1 MRDIITVAKKELRA
15 FFHDKVILMQM
26 IILPFVIVFGY
37 STLMTTMTDGEKD
50 TTPRAEAYSIGAPAE
65 FEDILSELGIK
76 KAEGTDADVLIGK
89 IKSKEADLLV
99 VFPDDFKVAEPGAK
113 DISDVSIYY
122 NSDKDSSMEL
132 FTQLSMTFTSMQP
145 RIFTFNSDA
154 DTTYNLFDASAFFRR
169 FIASILGMM
178 VFMAVFMVCMNLG
191 ANSVAG
197 DKEHGFLNTL
207 LITPAKRSSIAI
219 GKSAAI
225 LVVAVIAAISASVAM
240 ALSMPKL
247 GESMGMEE
255 KISYSLPEYAMILLA
270 VVTGSFVLVAI
281 LMIVS
286 SLSKDVKQATTI
298 SPIFLFIIM
307 IPSMLGSTD
316 SFASSIEKLGTAN
329 YLIPVWNSMTLLKD
343 ILELNTTAANV
354 ILTCVVNIAAAAI
367 GLFVVGRLFE
377 NEKIVNG

>member
-1 MRDIITVAKKELRA
+1 MRDILTVAKKEVRA
-15 FFHDKVILMQM
+15 FFKDRVILMQM
-26 IILPFVIVFGY
+26 LILPFVIVFGY
-37 STLMTTMTDGEKD
+37 STLMTTMTEGEKD
-50 TTPRAEAYSIGAPAE
+50 TTPVADAYSINAPAE
-65 FEDILSELGIK
+65 FEDVLSELGIN
-76 KAEGTDADVLIGK
+76 KADSNDADGYIEK

-99 VFPDDFKVAEPGAK
+99 VFPDDFKVAEPGEK
-113 DISDVSIYY
+113 DLSDVSIYY

-132 FTQLSMTFTSMQP
+132 FTALSMTFTSMQP

-154 DTTYNLFDASAFFRR
+154 DAVYNLFDANAFFRR
-169 FIASILGMM
+169 FLGSILGMM
-178 VFMAVFMVCMNLG
+178 VFMAVFMVCMNLA

-219 GKSAAI
+219 GKSGAI
-225 LVVAVIAAISASVAM
+225 LVVSVIAAISASLAM

-247 GESMGMEE
+247 GDAMGIEE
-255 KISYSLPEYAMILLA
+255 RISYSIPDYAMILLS
-270 VVTGSFVLVAI
+270 VVTGAFVLVAL

-298 SPIFLFIIM
+298 SPVFMLIIM

-316 SFASSIEKLGTAN
+316 SMAASVERLGTAN

-343 ILELNTTAANV
+343 IIELNCSALNV
-354 ILTCVVNIAAAAI
+354 VLTCVVNIAAAAL

>member
-1 MRDIITVAKKELRA
+1 MRDIFTVARKELRA
-15 FFHDKVILMQM
+15 FFRDRVILMQM
-26 IILPFVIVFGY
+26 LILPFVIVFGY
-37 STLMTTMTDGEKD
+37 SMLMTSMTEGEKD
-50 TTPRAEAYSIGAPAE
+50 TSPAAEAYSIGAPAE

-76 KAEGTDADVLIGK
+76 KAESNDTDALIGK

-169 FIASILGMM
+169 FLASILGMM

-225 LVVAVIAAISASVAM
+225 LVVAVVAAISASVGM
-240 ALSMPKL
+240 ALAMPKL

-255 KISYSLPEYAMILLA
+255 KISYSIPDYAMILLA
-270 VVTGSFVLVAI
+270 VVTGAFVLVAI

-298 SPIFLFIIM
+298 SPVFMLVIM

-316 SFASSIEKLGTAN
+316 SLASSIEKLGTVN

-343 ILELNTTAANV
+343 IMEVNASAVNV
-354 ILTCVVNIAAAAI
+354 LLTCIVNIAAAAL